1 MPTEC
6 EEGGECFQ
14 FNKVNIWTLNRSA
27 VFTRDFFFFLQ
38 ENNAKLFSSD
48 TLTLTILIAKWV
60 VVAMFLLGI

>member
-27 VFTRDFFFFLQ
+27 VFTRDFFFFFLQ

-48 TLTLTILIAKWV
+48 TLTLTILIAK
-60 VVAMFLLGI
+60 

>member
-14 FNKVNIWTLNRSA
+14 FNKVNIWTVNRSA

-38 ENNAKLFSSD
+38 ENDAKLFSSA

-60 VVAMFLLGI
+60 MVAILLLGI